1 MMPRPHVE
9 EILTRHLKGMIA
21 LCDEA
26 RGFTKQGSTVDDLLR
41 DLATKSGSILLELR
55 KEPLKA

>member
-1 MMPRPHVE
+1 MSPKPTVQDRIV
-9 EILTRHLKGMIA
+9 RHLKGMVT

-26 RGFTKQGSTVDDLLR
+26 RGVTLQGTTVDDLLR
-41 DLATKSGSILLELR
+41 DLALKAGTTLLELK

>member
-1 MMPRPHVE
+1 MSQKPNVQDR
-9 EILTRHLKGMIA
+9 ITRHLKGMVT

-26 RGFTKQGSTVDDLLR
+26 RGFTIQDSTLDGLLR
-41 DLATKSGSILLELR
+41 DLALKSGSALLELR

>member
-1 MMPRPHVE
+1 MSQKPPVE
-9 EILTRHLKGMIA
+9 DRIVRHLKGMVT

-26 RGFTKQGSTVDDLLR
+26 RGFTSQESTLDGLLR
-41 DLATKSGSILLELR
+41 DLALKAGEALLVIR